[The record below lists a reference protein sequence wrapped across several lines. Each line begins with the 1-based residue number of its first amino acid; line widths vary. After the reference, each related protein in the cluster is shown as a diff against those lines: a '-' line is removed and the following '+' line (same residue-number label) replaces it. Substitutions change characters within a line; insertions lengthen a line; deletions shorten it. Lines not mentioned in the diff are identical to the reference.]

1 MLKTKLCDL
10 KRKMFIRSTLLG
22 LSGLGEILGLNDEI
36 SEDEVLLEIIKMA
49 LREFELT
56 EPLILEM
63 PVNTGQLGTC
73 YGRPGWSE
81 IKPNFTLYLDCII
94 SESQIIL
101 LPTSLPY
108 WRIGDGYGSYSGGY
122 YSSPGITPTFGNYR
136 PFSDYQAPYGYTG
149 DLGLYDGGRSIYIKA
164 PVARPIVPCFTP
176 DKMFNSKDE
185 NSAIFWMDVETG
197 GARGNYFMDLCM
209 VHLLDYVRQLKASLA
224 LPSVPVSV
232 LDNVDPAYQ
241 ELKSRCDQ
249 YALQSGWYG
258 ELLI

>member
-94 SESQIIL
+94 
-101 LPTSLPY
+101 
-108 WRIGDGYGSYSGGY
+108 
-122 YSSPGITPTFGNYR
+122 
-136 PFSDYQAPYGYTG
+136 
-149 DLGLYDGGRSIYIKA
+149 
-164 PVARPIVPCFTP
+164 
-176 DKMFNSKDE
+176 
-185 NSAIFWMDVETG
+185 
-197 GARGNYFMDLCM
+197 
-209 VHLLDYVRQLKASLA
+209 
-224 LPSVPVSV
+224 
-232 LDNVDPAYQ
+232 
-241 ELKSRCDQ
+241 
-249 YALQSGWYG
+249 
-258 ELLI
+258 